1 MRHVRLLSLIVIGAI
16 GMATTMAA
24 AQPQQ
29 RQASGQAAAADKQKP
44 ADPKAA
50 EKKPAAKF
58 ATSKDGTKIAYET
71 AGSGPAIM
79 LLHGA
84 GQNRNEWHRTEFIK
98 RLSPNFTVIAVDL
111 RGNGES
117 DKPTKPEAYA
127 LERLTEDLLAV
138 ADAAGVQQFHVW
150 GFAYGAVI
158 GRSLAATSDRVKSLG
173 HIGYPLGAP
182 ASGDYKEAVSGFIAR
197 WQPIIA
203 EEEAGKL
210 DKSKLSPGDY
220 EALTKGGIKLAVAW
234 QTAFLQYP
242 PMEPADF
249 KVPTLWLVSTGDT
262 EAVASVKSYEGKLE
276 GTKVELA
283 TIDGPSHSETL
294 QRIDL
299 TFYKLVG
306 FVKKVESGT

>member
-1 MRHVRLLSLIVIGAI
+1 MRHVRLLSLFVIGAI
-16 GMATTMAA
+16 GLATTMAA

-29 RQASGQAAAADKQKP
+29 QQSGQPAAADKQKP

-50 EKKPAAKF
+50 EQKPATRF
-58 ATSKDGTKIAYET
+58 VTSKDGTKIAYEM

-84 GQNRNEWHRTEFIK
+84 GQNRNEWRRTQFIQ
-98 RLSPNFTVIAVDL
+98 RLSPDFTVIAVDL

-117 DKPTKPEAYA
+117 DKPTKPEAFA
-127 LERLTEDLLAV
+127 LERLAEDLLAV
-138 ADAAGVQQFHVW
+138 ADDAGVQRFHVW

-158 GRSLAATSDRVKSLG
+158 ARSLAATSDRVRSLV
-173 HIGYPLGAP
+173 HIGYPLGEP
-182 ASGDYKEAVSGFIAR
+182 ATGHYKEAVSGFIAR

-203 EEEAGKL
+203 DEEAGKL

-220 EALTKGGIKLAVAW
+220 EALTKGGVKLAVAW

-242 PMEPADF
+242 AMEPADF

-262 EAVASVKSYEGKLE
+262 EAMASVKNYEGKLE
-276 GTKVELA
+276 GTNVELA
-283 TIDGPSHSETL
+283 TVDGPSHSETL

-299 TFYKLVG
+299 TLDKLLA
-306 FVKKVESGT
+306 FVKKVESGS